1 MNANQTLLERIAVAL
16 ERIANALEKFSPATA
31 QARKGTLSAISEKTK
46 SSPAKK
52 EPPKPA
58 AEQSGKPSE
67 PEAVANKPPTTLSQ
81 EAIKK
86 TAELKK
92 TPAGQ
97 QLCTFLETLGL
108 TILNPGAITPKIERP
123 KLVKAIWQFRS
134 VAFELMGNINYAV
147 HRKATHTIEL
157 AAKTKAVKAHLI
169 SICDATKKAKLITY
183 EKIDDQIVITPLDDK
198 TNYICGRWGEDIIL
212 SQTLKIAD
220 FLNKQRG
227 KPICSVFKNIEY
239 KKNGSDRWM
248 DSECDIVLIVNKKF
262 YFIEVKTGKQ
272 LSLANYVT
280 QVEHLKSKK
289 EFSIFCCLDAKAAP
303 EVLQQLRE
311 KGNFEI
317 FDFEHFEESLKKLLK
332 KRQSYSFVQPPPVP
346 PTLISTSKLDR
357 DGDDDDDVPF

>member
-1 MNANQTLLERIAVAL
+1 MNANQRFLERIAIAL
-16 ERIANALEKFSPATA
+16 ECIANALGKLPPDTA
-31 QARKGTLSAISEKTK
+31 PARKDAVQPTPEKTK
-46 SSPAKK
+46 SITAKK
-52 EPPKPA
+52 EPQKLPVEQGEKPT
-58 AEQSGKPSE
+58 E
-67 PEAVANKPPTTLSQ
+67 PETVAKKPTMPLSKM
-81 EAIKK
+81 AKK
-86 TAELKK
+86 KMAELRK

-97 QLCTFLETLGL
+97 QLCDFLETLGL
-108 TILNPGAITPKIERP
+108 TILNPGAIVPKVERP
-123 KLVKAIWQFRS
+123 KLAKAIWQFRS
-134 VAFELMGNINYAV
+134 VAFELMSNINYAI
-147 HRKATHTIEL
+147 HRKAAHTIDL
-157 AAKTKAVKAHLI
+157 AGKTDAERANLF
-169 SICDATKKAKLITY
+169 SICIATKKAKLITY
-183 EKIDDQIVITPLDDK
+183 EKIDDQIVVTPLEDK

-220 FLNKQRG
+220 FLNMQRG

-272 LSLANYVT
+272 LSLTNYVT

-317 FDFEHFEESLKKLLK
+317 FDFEHFEDSLKKLIK
-332 KRQSYSFVQPPPVP
+332 KRQSYSFDQPQPVP
-346 PTLISTSKLDR
+346 PTLASISKTEIDL
-357 DGDDDDDVPF
+357 DDDLPF